1 MSKTSKMFI
10 LRKSARK
17 LKNISLLHFMSTL
30 HNFSLKIETEWGKK
44 VVKPISETKNVI
56 YSVSDKKLKQDAM
69 WKRTIWKTKFT
80 TKN

>member
-1 MSKTSKMFI
+1 M
-10 LRKSARK
+10 
-17 LKNISLLHFMSTL
+17 LHFMSTL
-30 HNFSLKIETEWGKK
+30 HNFSLKTETEWGKR

-56 YSVSDKKLKQDAM
+56 YSVSDKKLKEDAM